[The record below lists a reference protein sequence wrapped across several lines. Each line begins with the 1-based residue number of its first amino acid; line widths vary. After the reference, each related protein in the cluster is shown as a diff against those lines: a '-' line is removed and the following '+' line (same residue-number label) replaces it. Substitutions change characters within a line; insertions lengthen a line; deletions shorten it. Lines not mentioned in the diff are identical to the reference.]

1 MEDDISFNNSFKK
14 FFTNEYKYNAAMKY
28 YATNYNSEDYF
39 DKVFNSIIENSPT
52 GFNYIMSLFKQA
64 KDSFHRVN
72 NYKILTL
79 LKENKLKY
87 FDDKQVLFLGAGPSL
102 DENIDWI
109 KDNQNAFFIIAM
121 GASYKKLIDNNIKI
135 DLVTS
140 LDASKIIYD
149 KQFSDKKYVQ
159 KLGDIPLIAAI
170 HTHFNVLE
178 QFEKDNTYLY
188 ALDYPFFIDNIS
200 PKGFSIG
207 EVTCAILQYLGVS
220 KLYLLGIDFALN
232 QETGETHISG
242 SSSTSSKYDL
252 NNFKSSL
259 EKSTFDLNADII
271 KVKGNYKEEVLTTR
285 QFYQSAMSLGK
296 YLSSQTSLEVYNLSK
311 GAAFIEGVSFL
322 ERDLVPIDIT
332 TEISKENLKEFLDD
346 TSRIKMT
353 KEEVELIKSEQFYLE
368 TFLVEF
374 DKLKYF
380 EINNFEHFEKT
391 YLSLSEKLYSN
402 IPFNSSFIKII
413 FSRYYSTIVPYLYYH
428 FNDKFLKNEKNKM
441 KEIRKVFEIQLRRL
455 IDFYIEFLNTI
466 DKK

>member
-1 MEDDISFNNSFKK
+1 
-14 FFTNEYKYNAAMKY
+14 
-28 YATNYNSEDYF
+28 
-39 DKVFNSIIENSPT
+39 
-52 GFNYIMSLFKQA
+52 
-64 KDSFHRVN
+64 
-72 NYKILTL
+72 
-79 LKENKLKY
+79 
-87 FDDKQVLFLGAGPSL
+87 
-102 DENIDWI
+102 
-109 KDNQNAFFIIAM
+109 
-121 GASYKKLIDNNIKI
+121 
-135 DLVTS
+135 
-140 LDASKIIYD
+140 
-149 KQFSDKKYVQ
+149 
-159 KLGDIPLIAAI
+159 
-170 HTHFNVLE
+170 
-178 QFEKDNTYLY
+178 
-188 ALDYPFFIDNIS
+188 
-200 PKGFSIG
+200 
-207 EVTCAILQYLGVS
+207 
-220 KLYLLGIDFALN
+220 
-232 QETGETHISG
+232 
-242 SSSTSSKYDL
+242 
-252 NNFKSSL
+252 
-259 EKSTFDLNADII
+259 
-271 KVKGNYKEEVLTTR
+271 
-285 QFYQSAMSLGK
+285 
-296 YLSSQTSLEVYNLSK
+296 LEVYNLSK